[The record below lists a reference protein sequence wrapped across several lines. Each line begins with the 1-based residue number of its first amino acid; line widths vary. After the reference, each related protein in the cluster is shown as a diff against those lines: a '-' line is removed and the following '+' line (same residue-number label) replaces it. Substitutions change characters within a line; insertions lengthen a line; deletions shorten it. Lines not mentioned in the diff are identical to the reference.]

1 MNSILWRATLLLL
14 LSVGLLKG
22 QDPRWGFLGD
32 DGALEAAFDE
42 AKGVVFV
49 CVFETELRDV
59 RPPFAEVVYHAAVIE
74 SHKGKLKVGE
84 KIEISFRTDSLPQA
98 EGERRKFVE
107 KADKRSKGS
116 LKFAFLHGGEKGA
129 YFCEFMDVPTYSKE
143 MQDFLRKLQ
152 SRPLKSHAEQNSAH
166 QSTTRFESKSE

>member
-59 RPPFAEVVYHAAVIE
+59 RPPFAEVVYHATVIE
-74 SHKGKLKVGE
+74 SRVSSML
-84 KIEISFRTDSLPQA
+84 
-98 EGERRKFVE
+98 ERRS
-107 KADKRSKGS
+107 RSVLGLIVCRRLRAS
-116 LKFAFLHGGEKGA
+116 AVNLWRRRTSGVR
-129 YFCEFMDVPTYSKE
+129 VP
-143 MQDFLRKLQ
+143 
-152 SRPLKSHAEQNSAH
+152 
-166 QSTTRFESKSE
+166 